1 MPDTEEI
8 DGDVYVCPR
17 YLAGS
22 TAVGDPALEP
32 LLALGFYLRHD
43 DLGNAYVTAPDRK
56 IRLGYLPE
64 GDDDGLWRINAYSDR
79 FGPPAWGVSC
89 NDTCPTEFVTAFTT
103 ALAAAYQAGPEHY
116 LAQPDPV
123 DPELDSFHAVVP
135 LINRGWKIQHHR
147 WGVLEMQTPD
157 GMAGLEYAQGRLDA
171 EKELTTL
178 QARWYLWGGPK
189 SGYARWYA
197 TASTNTPIP
206 LVTAITESVSDP
218 APLPR
223 WKDEMLRG
231 LRESAQLV
239 PVTPPPPPVPTP
251 LDVRRIAPRR
261 APALT
266 TRSIPRWSTTTTPS
280 AVLPARRSG
289 PHR

>member
-79 FGPPAWGVSC
+79 FGPPAWGVSF
-89 NDTCPTEFVTAFTT
+89 NDQCPTEFVTAFTT

-116 LAQPDPV
+116 LAQPGPADL
-123 DPELDSFHAVVP
+123 ELDAFHAVVP
-135 LINRGWKIQHHR
+135 LINRGWKIQHPQ
-147 WGVLEMQTPD
+147 WGALELQTPD
-157 GMAGLEYAQGRLDA
+157 GMAGLEYAQCRLDA

-178 QARWYLWGGPK
+178 QARWYMWGGPRT
-189 SGYARWYA
+189 SSRWYA

-223 WKDEMLRG
+223 WKDQMLHS
-231 LRESAQLV
+231 LCESAHLV
-239 PVTPPPPPVPTP
+239 PITSPPPPVPTP
-251 LDVRRIAPRR
+251 LDVRRTALRR

-289 PHR
+289 ARR